1 MLTFVRCR
9 RKLVHGVLNSVL
21 HFVGGSPQV
30 TRNVWPANRL
40 HTVLLCAAL
49 LAASGPAVRAQ
60 NTGHPAESPLM
71 RQVHE
76 ALSLDEHGDRQG
88 AMNIVLH
95 LLEQHPDFEPAIK
108 LKGLLLEEVG
118 RTSEAAAA
126 YEEALKL
133 TPNDADVLLK
143 TGAYKLA
150 AGQKEEAIKL
160 LQHCVKILPGDGDA
174 QYYLAQAYHLNG
186 QNDLALAAIRL
197 SLKAEPDNAS
207 VWQKY
212 GELLC
217 VSEDCETGL
226 KWLLKAQH
234 SDAKLPRIDYDIALT
249 DLKLMDLSAA
259 AQYAAR
265 AVESQPNDVP
275 ALQLL
280 ADVDVKLAKWQEARN
295 AFERIL
301 LFKTNDV
308 DSLFGLGQCEL
319 ELKNYPAAI
328 DKLQLV
334 LRLAPTRLL
343 AHYYLSRA
351 YAAMGRTDDAH
362 HEAALHQLMMEQM
375 TFVRSVE
382 SEGSESPIMAQAA
395 QLLAQHHE
403 QEALQLYRN
412 RFKGTA
418 ATLADAYVFIGKL
431 YLGLG
436 DEEDGLRSLHHALEI
451 QPTVRGAH
459 TYEGILALKLGDLS
473 GAESQFK
480 AELANDPNYQTAIAE
495 LGEVRYHQERW
506 SDAAEQLAKSRT
518 MTPELLY
525 MLCDSYFRLGKIA
538 DADLTAETAAA
549 YGRNNPELMKGLF
562 DLLQRNGQMELA
574 QRLSVNLEQK

>member
-1 MLTFVRCR
+1 MGFCILFCI
-9 RKLVHGVLNSVL
+9 LSGVLQ
-21 HFVGGSPQV
+21 QV
-30 TRNVWPANRL
+30 KSNACPVNRL
-40 HTVLLCAAL
+40 HTVLLSAAL
-49 LAASGPAVRAQ
+49 LASGGTAIQAQ
-60 NTGHPAESPLM
+60 NTGHPAASSLM
-71 RQVHE
+71 RQVQQ
-76 ALSLDEHGDRQG
+76 ALGLDEHGDRQG
-88 AMNIVLH
+88 AMNLVLH
-95 LLEQHPDFEPAIK
+95 LLEQHPNFEPAIK
-108 LKGLLLEEVG
+108 LKGLLLEESG

-133 TPNDADVLLK
+133 APNDADVLLK

-160 LQHCVKILPGDGDA
+160 LQHCVKIIPGDGDA

-186 QNDLALAAIRL
+186 QNDLALRAIKI
-197 SLKAEPDNAS
+197 SLKAEPDNAA

-217 VSEDCETGL
+217 VSEDCESGL

-234 SDAKLPRIDYDIALT
+234 SDATLPRIDYDIALT
-249 DLKLMDLSAA
+249 DLKLMDIAGA

-265 AVESQPNDVP
+265 AIKSQPDDVK
-275 ALQLL
+275 ALELL
-280 ADVDVKLAKWQEARN
+280 ATADTKLAHWEEAKS

-301 LFKTNDV
+301 VFKPNDV

-319 ELKNYPAAI
+319 ELKNYPAAV

-343 AHYYLSRA
+343 AHFYLSRA
-351 YAAMGRTDDAH
+351 FAAMGKTADAQ

-382 SEGSESPIMAQAA
+382 SEENENPIQPQAY
-395 QLLAQHHE
+395 QLLAEHRE
-403 QEALQLYRN
+403 EDALKLYRE

-418 ATLADAYVFIGKL
+418 ATSADAYVFVGKL
-431 YLGLG
+431 YLTMG
-436 DEEDGLRSLHHALEI
+436 DKEHGVRSLHRALEL

-459 TYEGILALKLGDLS
+459 TYEGILALKVGDLS
-473 GAESQFK
+473 GAEEQFK

-495 LGEVRYHQERW
+495 MGEVRYHQGRW
-506 SDAAEQLAKSRT
+506 SDAVEQLAKSRT

-525 MLCDSYFRLGKIA
+525 MLCDSYFHIGKVT

-549 YGRNNPELMKGLF
+549 YGRNNPELMKELI
-562 DLLQRNGQMELA
+562 DLLTRNGQSDLA
-574 QRLSVNLEQK
+574 NRLSANLPQK

>member
-1 MLTFVRCR
+1 
-9 RKLVHGVLNSVL
+9 
-21 HFVGGSPQV
+21 
-30 TRNVWPANRL
+30 
-40 HTVLLCAAL
+40 
-49 LAASGPAVRAQ
+49 
-60 NTGHPAESPLM
+60 M
-71 RQVHE
+71 RQVQQ
-76 ALSLDEHGDRQG
+76 ALSLDEHGNRQG
-88 AMNIVLH
+88 AMDLVVH
-95 LLEQHPDFEPAIK
+95 LLEQHPNFEPAIK
-108 LKGLLLEEVG
+108 LKGLLLEEAG
-118 RTSEAAAA
+118 RNAEAAAA

-133 TPNDADVLLK
+133 APNDADVLLK

-186 QNDLALAAIRL
+186 QDDLALRAIKI
-197 SLKAEPDNAS
+197 SLKAEPDNSS

-234 SDAKLPRIDYDIALT
+234 ADAALPRIDYDIAVT
-249 DLKLMDLSAA
+249 DLKLMDLAGA
-259 AQYAAR
+259 AQYGAR
-265 AVESQPNDVP
+265 AVKSQPDDVK
-275 ALQLL
+275 ALELL
-280 ADVDVKLAKWQEARN
+280 ATADTKLAQWQEAKS
-295 AFERIL
+295 AYERIL
-301 LFKTNDV
+301 AFKPNDV

-319 ELKNYPAAI
+319 ELKNYPAAVE
-328 DKLQLV
+328 KLQLV

-343 AHYYLSRA
+343 AHFYLSRA
-351 YAAMGRTDDAH
+351 FAAMGKTADAQ

-382 SEGSESPIMAQAA
+382 SEENEIPIEPKAY
-395 QLLAQHHE
+395 QLLAEHRE
-403 QEALQLYRN
+403 EDALQLYRD

-418 ATLADAYVFIGKL
+418 ATTADAYVFVGKL

-436 DEEDGLRSLHHALEI
+436 DKEDGLRSLHRALQL

-473 GAESQFK
+473 GAEDQFK

-495 LGEVRYHQERW
+495 IGEVRYHQERW
-506 SDAAEQLAKSRT
+506 ADAAEQLAKSRT

-525 MLCDSYFRLGKIA
+525 MLCDSYFHIGKVT

-549 YGRNNPELMKGLF
+549 YGRNKPAVMTDLI
-562 DLLQRNGQMELA
+562 DLLNRNGQSDLA
-574 QRLSVNLEQK
+574 NRLSANLPQK

>member
-1 MLTFVRCR
+1 
-9 RKLVHGVLNSVL
+9 
-21 HFVGGSPQV
+21 V
-30 TRNVWPANRL
+30 TRSAWRPNRFSII
-40 HTVLLCAAL
+40 LLCAAL
-49 LAASGPAVRAQ
+49 LYAATAIQAQ
-60 NTGHPAESPLM
+60 NTSHPAESPLM
-71 RQVHE
+71 RQVQQ
-76 ALSLDEHGDRQG
+76 ALSLDEHGNRQG
-88 AMNIVLH
+88 AMDLVVH
-95 LLEQHPDFEPAIK
+95 LLEQHPNFEPAIK
-108 LKGLLLEEVG
+108 LKGLLLEEAG
-118 RTSEAAAA
+118 RNAEAAAA

-133 TPNDADVLLK
+133 APNDADVLLK

-186 QNDLALAAIRL
+186 QDDLALRAIKI
-197 SLKAEPDNAS
+197 SLKAEPDNSS

-234 SDAKLPRIDYDIALT
+234 ADAALPRIDYDIAVT
-249 DLKLMDLSAA
+249 DLKLMDLAGA
-259 AQYAAR
+259 AQYGAR
-265 AVESQPNDVP
+265 AVKSQPDDVK
-275 ALQLL
+275 ALELL
-280 ADVDVKLAKWQEARN
+280 ATADTKLAQWQEAKS
-295 AFERIL
+295 AYERIL
-301 LFKTNDV
+301 AFKPNDV

-319 ELKNYPAAI
+319 ELKNYPAAVE
-328 DKLQLV
+328 KLQLV

-343 AHYYLSRA
+343 AHFYLSRA
-351 YAAMGRTDDAH
+351 FAAMGKTADAQ

-382 SEGSESPIMAQAA
+382 SEENEIPIEPKAY
-395 QLLAQHHE
+395 QLLAEHRE
-403 QEALQLYRN
+403 EDALQLYRD

-418 ATLADAYVFIGKL
+418 ATTADAYVFVGKL

-436 DEEDGLRSLHHALEI
+436 DKEDGLRSLHRALQL

-473 GAESQFK
+473 GAEDQFK

-495 LGEVRYHQERW
+495 IGEVRYHQERW
-506 SDAAEQLAKSRT
+506 ADAAEQLAKSRT

-525 MLCDSYFRLGKIA
+525 MLCDSYFHIGKVT

-549 YGRNNPELMKGLF
+549 YGRNKPAVMTDLI
-562 DLLQRNGQMELA
+562 DLLNRNGQSDLA
-574 QRLSVNLEQK
+574 NRLSANLPQK

>member
-1 MLTFVRCR
+1 MRIPRFA
-9 RKLVHGVLNSVL
+9 
-21 HFVGGSPQV
+21 GGLPRV
-30 TRNVWPANRL
+30 TRNARPANRL
-40 HTVLLCAAL
+40 HTILLCAAL
-49 LAASGPAVRAQ
+49 LASAGTAVRAQ
-60 NTGHPAESPLM
+60 NAGHPAESPLM
-71 RQVHE
+71 RQVQQ

-88 AMNIVLH
+88 AMNLVLH
-95 LLEQHPDFEPAIK
+95 LLEQHPNFEPAIK
-108 LKGLLLEEVG
+108 LKGLLLEEAG

-133 TPNDADVLLK
+133 APNDADVLLK

-150 AGQKEEAIKL
+150 AGEKEEAIKL

-186 QNDLALAAIRL
+186 QDDLALRAIEL

-234 SDAKLPRIDYDIALT
+234 SDTTLPRIDYDIALT
-249 DLKLMDLSAA
+249 DLKLMDLAGA
-259 AQYAAR
+259 AQYGAR
-265 AVESQPNDVP
+265 AVKSQPDDVK
-275 ALQLL
+275 ALELL
-280 ADVDVKLAKWQEARN
+280 ATADTKLAQWQEAKG
-295 AFERIL
+295 AFERL
-301 LFKTNDV
+301 LVFKPNDV

-319 ELKNYPAAI
+319 ELKNYPAAV

-334 LRLAPTRLL
+334 LLLAPTRLL
-343 AHYYLSRA
+343 AHFYLSRA
-351 YAAMGRTDDAH
+351 FAAMGKTADAQ

-382 SEGSESPIMAQAA
+382 SEENESPIEPRAY
-395 QLLAQHHE
+395 QLLAEHRE
-403 QEALQLYRN
+403 EDALKLYRE

-418 ATLADAYVFIGKL
+418 ATAADAYVFIGKL
-431 YLGLG
+431 YLTMG
-436 DEEDGLRSLHHALEI
+436 DKEHGLRSLHQALEL

-473 GAESQFK
+473 GAEDQFK

-495 LGEVRYHQERW
+495 MGEVRYHQERW
-506 SDAAEQLAKSRT
+506 ADAAEQLAKSRT

-525 MLCDSYFRLGKIA
+525 MLCDSYFHIGKVT

-549 YGRNNPELMKGLF
+549 YGRSKPEVMKDLI
-562 DLLQRNGQMELA
+562 DLLQRNGQSDLA
-574 QRLSVNLEQK
+574 NRLSANLPQK